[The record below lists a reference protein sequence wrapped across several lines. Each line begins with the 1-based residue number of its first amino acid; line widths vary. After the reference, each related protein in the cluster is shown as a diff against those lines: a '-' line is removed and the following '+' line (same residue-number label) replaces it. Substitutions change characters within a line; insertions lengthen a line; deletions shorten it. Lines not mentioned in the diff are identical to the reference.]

1 MKNKIT
7 LTLIF
12 LISLSLSSLLKAD
25 DNFSIGVEL
34 GYGFLDV
41 GAADTATTITNTA
54 GTTVSHDADE
64 EAWVGRLFGD
74 FKIIDSLY
82 IDAGYFVS
90 GSVDAKF
97 TKSGVSTT
105 EAYTA
110 KGFDLSLV
118 FKADESA
125 GFFLKG
131 GAHASEVDGEA
142 NIVING
148 TIYPNSNAADSGT
161 GYLFGAGY
169 DFANNARVG
178 YTYYSDLGGLSKAN
192 LGFLYLGYR
201 F

>member
-1 MKNKIT
+1 MEFSMKNKIT
-7 LTLIF
+7 LTLIL
-12 LISLSLSSLLKAD
+12 LISLSLSSLLKAN
-25 DNFSIGVEL
+25 DNLSIGVEL

-110 KGFDLSLV
+110 KGFDFSLV

-148 TIYPNSNAADSGT
+148 TIYQIQT
-161 GYLFGAGY
+161 LLTQEQ
-169 DFANNARVG
+169 VI
-178 YTYYSDLGGLSKAN
+178 
-192 LGFLYLGYR
+192 YLGPGMILQIMPELDIHIIRILVAYQKLI
-201 F
+201 